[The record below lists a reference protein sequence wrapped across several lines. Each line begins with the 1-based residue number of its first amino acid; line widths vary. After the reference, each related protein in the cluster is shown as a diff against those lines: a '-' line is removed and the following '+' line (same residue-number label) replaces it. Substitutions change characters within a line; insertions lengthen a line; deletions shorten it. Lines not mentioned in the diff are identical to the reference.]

1 MEIQENKTNGV
12 THSKNINYELKKY
25 NKRMEEI
32 IDDAE
37 IESEMEAEN
46 EVRSKNSRLLTISIV
61 GIIIIAGVFMRVQQ
75 NYNANLEKT
84 HKKSLA
90 KEVVFS
96 PGKIQPANPQI
107 RQTVP
112 EVPTSEEKITLP
124 KISKNIASLSDKIS
138 TKKNN
143 QTAKTSKSSR
153 N

>member
-12 THSKNINYELKKY
+12 THSKNINYEWKKY

-46 EVRSKNSRLLTISIV
+46 EVRSKNSRLLTISIA
-61 GIIIIAGVFMRVQQ
+61 GIIIIFGVFMRVQQ
-75 NYNANLEKT
+75 NYNANLEKA

-90 KEVVFS
+90 EEVVFS

-112 EVPTSEEKITLP
+112 EVPTSEEKITPP
-124 KISKNIASLSDKIS
+124 KISKNTVSLSNKI
-138 TKKNN
+138 
-143 QTAKTSKSSR
+143 
-153 N
+153 